1 MNRQRR
7 WDSWLG
13 TGKPIRMWTHRTLN
27 KPDPEVQFLA
37 SLTVHVFST
46 TAPDWLVCTVG
57 RSRLVAV
64 SEPAHTVNVAGSKNG
79 TSPVS

>member
-13 TGKPIRMWTHRTLN
+13 TGKPIRMWTHRTFN

-37 SLTVHVFST
+37 SLTVHVFSST
-46 TAPDWLVCTVG
+46 VPGRQVCTVD

-64 SEPAHTVNVAGSKNG
+64 SEPPCTVNVAG
-79 TSPVS
+79 